1 MTDHVQPDLFGDLDR
16 EEGQARQAQ
25 EQAAE
30 RTRLFQQPATCPS
43 CGTDEPSGYLLR
55 NNHGVEPGAEGVCG
69 FPRGQHPIY
78 GGMCTAQY
86 LVTNHITYY
95 ARRDEPEALAER
107 QERGRELGL
116 DVEAIARQAR
126 ADVERDSA

>member
-16 EEGQARQAQ
+16 AEEETREAEAR
-25 EQAAE
+25 AAE

-43 CGTDEPSGYLLR
+43 CGTHEPSGYLLR
-55 NNHGVEPGAEGVCG
+55 NNHGVEPGTEGVCG
-69 FPRGQHPIY
+69 FPRGAHPIY
-78 GGMCTAQY
+78 GAMCTAQY

-107 QERGRELGL
+107 QERGRALGL
-116 DVEAIARQAR
+116 DVEAITERAR
-126 ADVERDSA
+126 VEVEPGPA